1 MIEMQGK
8 TVLVTGGSRGIGAAA
23 TRALVGVGARVVI
36 HYGRNRAAAETL
48 AELGGLEGEVNDL
61 CADLRNAAV
70 AEAGEAADQREAQL
84 AELGALAALL
94 QGARS
99 EAADADLRAQLGR

>member
-8 TVLVTGGSRGIGAAA
+8 TVVVTGGSRGIGAAA

-48 AELGGLEGEVNDL
+48 AASLPEGRCHLVAGDL
-61 CADLRNAAV
+61 ADAATT
-70 AEAGEAADQREAQL
+70 EAVWKD
-84 AELGALAALL
+84 ALAW
-94 QGARS
+94 QGRIDVLVCVCLTGMRVACRLH
-99 EAADADLRAQLGR
+99 DAVRV